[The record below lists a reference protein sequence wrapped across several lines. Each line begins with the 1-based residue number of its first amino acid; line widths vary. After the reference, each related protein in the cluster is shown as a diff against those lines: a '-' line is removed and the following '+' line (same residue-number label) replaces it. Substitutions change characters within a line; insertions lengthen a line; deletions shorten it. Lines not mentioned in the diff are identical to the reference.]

1 MLPFLFIVLS
11 AARSVFAQGFAVNLL
26 TGLSKI
32 TPAPIVQTEDW
43 NGTEYRYNRIVF
55 RPAQFKIEG
64 AVLGVLCVYIV
75 IWYLG
80 KTQNYRRAMAWPV
93 PPSLPSPI
101 PTDISV
107 QFSSPIPKSGT
118 ITQDGACDFFN
129 YSTGRRGV
137 RSLHTTVALLPRHDA
152 LSMIYDFG
160 WTLYDLTYTPKDEIS
175 LNFTLQPTGSTPP
188 FVWGII
194 KKDEMAQMRRSRWD
208 LTFTKGSDS
217 PLLPNDLCVFSE
229 AADITESILKFSPS
243 VPLVKVLQDSEVR
256 KYFRSL
262 IITDQPSERPLN
274 GPIPLEDRTRH
285 VILTLSSPS
294 VSDAGVTLP
303 IVNAAFALVD
313 LLDAKLPLRPET
325 KTKLKSRRDDVDD
338 ELKKESRKEKDEE
351 QEESKRAAKRK
362 AGEEKVSK
370 LSASEQKKA
379 SCFQFLELLFRR
391 LRLFPNFS
399 LKKRSAKG
407 LCENSKG
414 RWSLGN
420 NQ

>member
-1 MLPFLFIVLS
+1 MLPFLFVVLS
-11 AARSVFAQGFAVNLL
+11 AARSVSAQGFAVNLL
-26 TGLSKI
+26 TALSKI

-55 RPAQFKIEG
+55 RPDQFKIEG
-64 AVLGVLCVYIV
+64 AVLGVLCVYII

-80 KTQNYRRAMAWPV
+80 KTQNYRRAMAWFNTHM
-93 PPSLPSPI
+93 SLLK
-101 PTDISV
+101 T
-107 QFSSPIPKSGT
+107 QFSSPMPKSGT

-160 WTLYDLTYTPKDEIS
+160 WTLYDLTYSPKDKIS
-175 LNFTLQPTGSTPP
+175 LNFTLQPAGSTPTPP

-194 KKDEMAQMRRSRWD
+194 KKDEMAEMRRSHWD
-208 LTFTKGSDS
+208 LTFTKGSES
-217 PLLPNDLCVFSE
+217 SLLPNDLCVFSE

-243 VPLVKVLQDSEVR
+243 VPLAKVLQDSELR

-285 VILTLSSPS
+285 VILTLSSPPI
-294 VSDAGVTLP
+294 SDAGITLP
-303 IVNAAFALVD
+303 IVNATFALID

-338 ELKKESRKEKDEE
+338 ELKKEFRKEKDEE

-362 AGEEKVSK
+362 AEEEKVSK
-370 LSASEQKKA
+370 LSATEQKKFEEKERKRA
-379 SCFQFLELLFRR
+379 
-391 LRLFPNFS
+391 LRKQQGKMIS
-399 LKKRSAKG
+399 RK
-407 LCENSKG
+407 
-414 RWSLGN
+414 
-420 NQ
+420 